1 MIGLDT
7 NILVRL
13 LVEDDP
19 VQTAQAKRFIERR
32 CTPES
37 PGFINCVVLAEF
49 VWVLD
54 SVYQFERTEIA
65 AAIETLLA
73 GRDRRIEYHEHVQ
86 AAVAEYRTG
95 SIGFTDAMIARIN
108 LARGCE
114 ATVTFDRRA
123 TKLKGFVRVS

>member
-19 VQTAQAKRFIERR
+19 VQTARAKDFIERR

-37 PGFINCVVLAEF
+37 PGYINCVVLAEF
-49 VWVLD
+49 VWVLASIYRFGRAD
-54 SVYQFERTEIA
+54 IA
-65 AAIETLLA
+65 MAVETLLA
-73 GRDRRIEYHEHVQ
+73 GRDRVIEYHDDVRQ
-86 AAVAEYRTG
+86 ALADYKAG

-108 LARGCE
+108 LAHGCE
-114 ATVTFDRRA
+114 ATATFDRAASR
-123 TKLKGFVRVS
+123 LKGFIRVC